1 MAQKY
6 LFRSRAN
13 VAAMIEHTLGCRWML
28 PLLNALRAG
37 VHRPAALEK
46 MLCDENGCISA
57 KVLNERLDE
66 LMHFGIVERLII
78 ARTPNGT
85 PSHVEY
91 RFTAFGRQFVTILEA
106 VDQVQ
111 VWLNENTL
119 LNS

>member
-6 LFRSRAN
+6 LLRSRAN
-13 VAAMIEHTLGCRWML
+13 VAAMVEHTLGCRWML

-46 MLCDENGCISA
+46 MLYDENGRISA

-66 LMHFGIVERLII
+66 LRHFGIVERLVITH
-78 ARTPNGT
+78 TPNGT

-91 RFTAFGRQFVTILEA
+91 RFIPFGHQFMTILEA

-111 VWLNENTL
+111 AWLDENTPIDA
-119 LNS
+119 